1 MNKDLKQIVFKGEC
15 FDNNDPERL
24 GRIRAY
30 DKSEHKREKESGNLK
45 NGNNTI
51 IPWSDNDPFMYK
63 PLLPW
68 FINIVPKGRIIDG
81 NEVLNIGEAVHLL
94 YSNLE
99 RKETTNDR
107 YYIGGIFS
115 SPLSVN
121 REPYESAVAFSE
133 EGINNNKRVNPIITD
148 ISGNTVDEVTGIY
161 PDVDDIHIGGRG
173 SSDII
178 IKDGDLILRSGF
190 MDIPKTKKLPKKID
204 SRGFLQLSKFEYN
217 KITKNGDNISVLKK
231 RDKPIKKILE
241 YNVSNPE
248 NTVDRFSGTIEIF
261 HLDIPEIGTANMSID
276 TYIEPG
282 KKQLQT
288 QIYFN
293 CLSFDKLY
301 LFINDLLKD
310 LKKNSTINNVL
321 NSKDKYI
328 SSDVECSDI
337 DLHSSLENNDSVFE
351 EGSTPL
357 YYLPSK
363 QLQDKKNLSEIIGL
377 AQEGLITPG
386 DFESRVRSKEFI
398 EKLMSKI
405 SIGEKSESGK
415 GFGLIYGKN
424 ENDVPFDV
432 SKEKSVKT
440 KYERYD
446 KSVSLMGAN
455 DIYLLSHDSK
465 KPNKSPIDLSGT
477 LDGINETRII
487 DEIQGKTSSLV
498 RGEELLEF
506 LEIVISFVI
515 NHVHGMPGEKPN
527 PTSAGGG
534 ITVEK
539 ILEEKNRFKEK
550 VLNKNIRIN

>member
-1 MNKDLKQIVFKGEC
+1 MNRDLKQIVFKGEC
-15 FDNNDPERL
+15 FDNNDPEGL

-30 DKSEHKREKESGNLK
+30 DKAEHKKEKESASLK
-45 NGNNTI
+45 NGNTTI
-51 IPWSDNDPFMYK
+51 VPWSDNDPFLYK

-68 FINIVPKGRIIDG
+68 FINIIPKGQTIDG
-81 NEVLNIGEAVHLL
+81 DEILNRGEAVHLL

-99 RKETTNDR
+99 RKENTNDR
-107 YYIGGIFS
+107 YYIGGIYS

-121 REPYESAVAFSE
+121 REPYESAISFSE
-133 EGINNNKRVNPIITD
+133 EGINNNKRVNPRITD
-148 ISGNTVDEVTGIY
+148 ISGNTIDEVSGIY
-161 PDVDDIHIGGRG
+161 PSVDDIHLGGRG
-173 SSDII
+173 SADII

-190 MDIPKTKKLPKKID
+190 MNIPKTKKLPKKID
-204 SRGFLQLSKFEYN
+204 SRGFLQISKFEYN
-217 KITKNGDNISVLKK
+217 KVTKDGDTISVLKK
-231 RDKPIKKILE
+231 RDKQIKKILE
-241 YNVSNPE
+241 YNISNPE
-248 NTVDRFSGTIEIF
+248 NTFDRFSGTIEIF
-261 HLDIPEIGTANMSID
+261 HLDIPEIGTANMSMD

-288 QIYFN
+288 ELYFH
-293 CLSFDKLY
+293 CLSFDKLH

-328 SSDVECSDI
+328 SSDVDCSDI

-357 YYLPSK
+357 FYLPSK
-363 QLQDKKNLSEIIGL
+363 QLQDKINLSEIISL
-377 AQEGLITPG
+377 AQEGLITPE
-386 DFESRVRSKEFI
+386 DLESRIRSKEFI
-398 EKLMSKI
+398 ERLMSKI
-405 SIGEKSESGK
+405 KIDEKSESGK
-415 GFGLIYGKN
+415 GFGLIYDKN
-424 ENDVPFDV
+424 TNDVPFDV

-440 KYERYD
+440 DYERYD
-446 KSVSLMGAN
+446 KTVSLMGAN

-515 NHVHGMPGEKPN
+515 NHTHAIPGEKPN
-527 PTSAGGG
+527 PTAVGGG
-534 ITVEK
+534 ITVDK